1 MEKITSPTLEEK
13 QEKAAKLIALAQQ
26 GIDVS
31 DADPRETSIEVVVT
45 ANKIYRAQ
53 GRRAVNLVQSGF

>member
-1 MEKITSPTLEEK
+1 MEKSQNSLQDKQRKAEE
-13 QEKAAKLIALAQQ
+13 LIAQAKQ

-31 DADPRETSIEVVVT
+31 NADPRETSIEVVVT

-53 GRRAVNLVQSGF
+53 GERAITMVQSAL

>member
-1 MEKITSPTLEEK
+1 MEKVQTTLEDK
-13 QEKAAKLIALAQQ
+13 QRKAEELIERAKQ

-31 DADPRETSIEVVVT
+31 SADPRETSIEVVVT

-53 GRRAVNLVQSGF
+53 GERAINMVQSAL